1 MSRRSRA
8 GAGTTYVNNVRGPT
22 SALTSFLNERGIR
35 RANPAPAPTAT
46 PTPPPEAEEDE
57 EDSSSSQSQADS
69 SSSAPAPAAA
79 ASLSSSSRPT
89 RTARLTR
96 GRTLPAPAKSTA
108 QSNDADGV
116 EDDSV
121 SDESDDDSDSDDNS
135 KKKNLIPI
143 AVSASTARTVRVTRS
158 RVSAA
163 AAAASPSS
171 SSNAAASSS
180 NASSTSKAMAKAAAA
195 ATATASK
202 KRPRKKDASDDSDD
216 EDFHDITGHISRS
229 GFSHKGRM
237 PQGSNK
243 IVFCSRCRA
252 RFTIKAGT
260 TAAVDEDDGG
270 LLCPTCAG
278 TGSPGPSNNALPK
291 AKPVKR
297 PRRKAQKAEIECY
310 IPTLQDLCIQKIAN
324 CIEDVEAFGDIS
336 DISLDKICKII
347 SRNRSLTADT
357 LQLFLD
363 SRHTDLV
370 LYDCTDITAVGL
382 QNIAQFCPN
391 LRSLK
396 LKLCGRITN
405 EVMDYYID
413 HLTELTSMSLIG
425 PILIIEPTYIRLFE
439 TVGERF
445 EKFELKGSSRLSLKS
460 IKALCDNCPN
470 ITHLRL
476 GDCNLM
482 DDEWLESIAGLTK
495 LKSLRIRNPEPD
507 KLTTPAVLKLIQ
519 AVGSGLEELELKGCH
534 GLTDEVLVDGIRP
547 SCVRVERLNLSGCE
561 ELTTEG
567 VETLFKDWNVNHGLT
582 YLNLENC
589 VMLKNEALMAV
600 TAHSGGTL
608 EVLNM
613 SGMDEITKDALQTLT
628 RCENLTEL
636 DVSWCRAMDDDI
648 MEQLVEAA
656 PRLAKVTVW
665 GDHRLTECCASRK
678 GMKIVGREGDYV
690 DLRFL

>member
-8 GAGTTYVNNVRGPT
+8 NGTTYVNNVRGPT

-35 RANPAPAPTAT
+35 RANPAPAPA
-46 PTPPPEAEEDE
+46 PVTPPEEEQGVELEEDAANGEAETA
-57 EDSSSSQSQADS
+57 SSSST
-69 SSSAPAPAAA
+69 PAPA
-79 ASLSSSSRPT
+79 SSSSRPT

-96 GRTLPAPAKSTA
+96 GRNLPTPSTSTSR
-108 QSNDADGV
+108 SNDADAVDGDS
-116 EDDSV
+116 EDDSDD
-121 SDESDDDSDSDDNS
+121 SEDDSDSDN
-135 KKKNLIPI
+135 KNVIPI
-143 AVSASTARTVRVTRS
+143 VVSTSLARTVRATRS
-158 RVSAA
+158 RVST
-163 AAAASPSS
+163 
-171 SSNAAASSS
+171 AASSS
-180 NASSTSKAMAKAAAA
+180 NASSLTAKAKA
-195 ATATASK
+195 ATASK

-252 RFTIKAGT
+252 RFTLKAGT
-260 TAAVDEDDGG
+260 TPAVDEDDGG

-278 TGSPGPSNNALPK
+278 TGSPGPSKGALPK

-297 PRRKAQKAEIECY
+297 ARRKAQKAEIECQ
-310 IPTLQDLCIQKIAN
+310 IPSLQDLCIQKIAN
-324 CIEDVEAFGDIS
+324 SIEDVEAFGDIS
-336 DISLDKICKII
+336 DISLNKICKII
-347 SRNRSLTADT
+347 CRNRSLNADT

-363 SRHTDLV
+363 PRHGELV

-405 EVMDYYID
+405 EVMDYYIE
-413 HLTELTSMSLIG
+413 HLTQLAALTLIG
-425 PILIIEPTYIRLFE
+425 PILIIEPTYIKLFE

-445 EKFELKGSSRLSLKS
+445 EKFELKGSSRFSLKS

-482 DDEWLESIAGLTK
+482 DDEWLEPIAGLTK

-507 KLTTPAVLKLIQ
+507 KVTTSAVVKLIQ
-519 AVGSGLEELELKGCH
+519 AVGSGLEELELKGCD
-534 GLTDEVLVDGIRP
+534 GLNDEVLVDAIRP
-547 SCVRVERLNLSGCE
+547 SCVRVERLNLAGCE

-567 VETLFKDWNVNHGLT
+567 VETLFKDWTVNHGLT

-589 VMLKNEALMAV
+589 VMLKDEAVVAALE
-600 TAHSGGTL
+600 HSGATL

-613 SGMDEITKDALQTLT
+613 SGMDEITKDSLQSLT
-628 RCENLTEL
+628 RCVNLVDL
-636 DVSWCRAMDDDI
+636 NVSWCRAVDDDI

-656 PRLAKVTVW
+656 PRLANVTVW
-665 GDHRLTECCASRK
+665 GNHRLTECCTTRK
-678 GMKIVGREGDYV
+678 GLKIVGREGDYV
-690 DLRFL
+690 DLRFM

>member
-1 MSRRSRA
+1 MSRRSRSN
-8 GAGTTYVNNVRGPT
+8 AGTTFVNNVRGPT

-35 RANPAPAPTAT
+35 RANPAPAPAPVAT
-46 PTPPPEAEEDE
+46 PPEEDVEIEDGASDGQE
-57 EDSSSSQSQADS
+57 EAASS
-69 SSSAPAPAAA
+69 SSSAPAPTT
-79 ASLSSSSRPT
+79 SLSRST

-96 GRTLPAPAKSTA
+96 GRTLPTPSASISR
-108 QSNDADGV
+108 SNDADGV
-116 EDDSV
+116 DDDSD
-121 SDESDDDSDSDDNS
+121 SDDSDDDSDSDN
-135 KKKNLIPI
+135 KNLIPI
-143 AVSASTARTVRVTRS
+143 AVSASTARTVRATRS

-163 AAAASPSS
+163 ASSS
-171 SSNAAASSS
+171 SSNAVASSS
-180 NASSTSKAMAKAAAA
+180 NASSSSAKAKAAA
-195 ATATASK
+195 ASK
-202 KRPRKKDASDDSDD
+202 KRPRKKDASDDSGD

-229 GFSHKGRM
+229 SFSHKGRM

-252 RFTIKAGT
+252 RFTLKAGT
-260 TAAVDEDDGG
+260 TPAVDEDDGG

-278 TGSPGPSNNALPK
+278 TGSPVPSKGTLPK

-297 PRRKAQKAEIECY
+297 ARRKAQKAEIECQ
-310 IPTLQDLCIQKIAN
+310 IPSLQDLCIQKIAN
-324 CIEDVEAFGDIS
+324 SIEDVEAFGDIS
-336 DISLDKICKII
+336 AISLDKICKII
-347 SRNRSLTADT
+347 CRNRSLNADT

-363 SRHTDLV
+363 SRHSELI

-405 EVMDYYID
+405 EVMDYYIE
-413 HLTELTSMSLIG
+413 HLTKLASLTLIG
-425 PILIIEPTYIRLFE
+425 PILIIEPTYIKLFE
-439 TVGERF
+439 IIGERF
-445 EKFELKGSSRLSLKS
+445 EKFELKGSSRFSLKA

-482 DDEWLESIAGLTK
+482 DDEWLGPIAGLTK

-507 KLTTPAVLKLIQ
+507 KLTTSAVVKLIQ
-519 AVGSGLEELELKGCH
+519 AVGSGLEELELKGCD
-534 GLTDEVLVDGIRP
+534 GLMDEVLVDAIRP

-567 VETLFKDWNVNHGLT
+567 VETLFKDWTVNPGLT

-589 VMLKNEALMAV
+589 VMLKDEALMAV
-600 TAHSGGTL
+600 TEHSGATL
-608 EVLNM
+608 EDLNM

-628 RCENLTEL
+628 RCVHLVDLN
-636 DVSWCRAMDDDI
+636 VSWCRAVDDDI

-665 GDHRLTECCASRK
+665 GDHRLTECCTSRN
-678 GMKIVGREGDYV
+678 GLKIVGREGDYV